1 MGMHNQLNNNTL
13 ASLEASKPCGPPQ
26 SRAWK
31 NTTKRWTSPKVLN
44 IECKRGSYDGAESCA
59 APVSKIIATS
69 TTAAAAAAAVVGSL
83 SRANHF

>member
-1 MGMHNQLNNNTL
+1 
-13 ASLEASKPCGPPQ
+13 
-26 SRAWK
+26 
-31 NTTKRWTSPKVLN
+31 VLN
-44 IECKRGSYDGAESCA
+44 IECKRGSYNDGAESCA